1 MQHRR
6 SNTRELRDYN
16 PKLCFLT
23 FPSEMLANDAIPM
36 PSQHMTETLKPFAL
50 EDRSGNSMDVPTGR
64 ASLLCFLKDDCPT
77 CQIALPIID
86 AFHRAYGEQID
97 IIAVDQSDPAG
108 GGVYAGDRTDI
119 AILDDSACK
128 TAFDYDIETVP
139 TLIISD
145 PGGTVGNTVAGF
157 VKEEWHALS
166 QRLAEVSGESAAD
179 INWDDLPDWRPGC
192 GSKSLDP
199 AINDRLRAEA
209 EGSPIR
215 SRKIEV
221 AKSDDVFE
229 FMFDQGFSDGLPL
242 VPPTAERVMRMLDGT
257 SRDAQSIVALMPP
270 NMGEVTVEKVAVNA
284 VMAGCKPEYMPVI
297 IACVEAV
304 CTDEFNIH
312 GVMATT
318 MGASPVII
326 VNGPIRHKLGMNM
339 TLGALGHG
347 NRANAT
353 IGRALRLIIRN
364 VGGSKPGGTDRS
376 TLGNP
381 MKFTM
386 CFAEWEERNP
396 WPPLHVERGFDAEDS
411 VVTVFAMTSGP
422 VLIVDQ
428 ESRDPDQLG
437 GSLGMGLEGVF
448 LPKMHLAPVDA
459 LLVVCPEHVDTLM
472 QEEYSKERLRKRIQE
487 ATSTPMRN
495 MMADDR
501 SGAGLK
507 PAQVAKLSEEQLDA
521 PAPKFRNEDY
531 IHIVVAGSD
540 AGKFSAAFHGWAT
553 GEIGSASVSRK
564 IGE

>member
-1 MQHRR
+1 
-6 SNTRELRDYN
+6 
-16 PKLCFLT
+16 
-23 FPSEMLANDAIPM
+23 
-36 PSQHMTETLKPFAL
+36 MTETLKLFTL
-50 EDRSGNSMDVPTGR
+50 EDQSGTSVEVPTGR
-64 ASLLCFLKDDCPT
+64 PSLICFLKDDCPT
-77 CQIALPIID
+77 CQIAVPVLD
-86 AFHRAYGEQID
+86 AYQRAYGGKVD
-97 IIAVDQSDPAG
+97 IIVVDQSDPAG
-108 GGVYAGDRTDI
+108 GVDTGGTTNLK
-119 AILDDSACK
+119 ILDDSACK

-139 TLIISD
+139 TLIVSD
-145 PGGTVGNTVAGF
+145 ANGKVESTVVGF
-157 VKEEWHALS
+157 VKEEWYALS
-166 QRLAEVSGESAAD
+166 QRLAEVSEESIAD
-179 INWDDLPDWRPGC
+179 VVWDDLPDWRPGC

-221 AKSDDVFE
+221 AKNDDVFE

-326 VNGPIRHKLGMNM
+326 VNGPIRQKIGMNM

-353 IGRALRLIIRN
+353 IGRALRLVIRN

-422 VLIVDQ
+422 VQIVDQ
-428 ESRDPDQLG
+428 ESRGPDQLG

-448 LPKMHLAPVDA
+448 LPKMHLAPVDT

-472 QEEYSKERLRKRIQE
+472 QEDYSKERLRKRIQE
-487 ATSTPMRN
+487 VTSTPLRN
-495 MMADDR
+495 MIADDR
-501 SGAGLK
+501 SGTGLK
-507 PAQVAKLSEEQLDA
+507 PAQVAKLTEEQLDA

-540 AGKFSAAFHGWAT
+540 AGKFSAALHGWAT

-564 IGE
+564 IEE

>member
-1 MQHRR
+1 M
-6 SNTRELRDYN
+6 
-16 PKLCFLT
+16 
-23 FPSEMLANDAIPM
+23 I
-36 PSQHMTETLKPFAL
+36 ETLKPFTL
-50 EDRSGNSMDVPTGR
+50 SDRTGESLDVPTDR
-64 ASLLCFLKDDCPT
+64 PTLLCFLKDDCPT
-77 CQIALPIID
+77 CQIALPILD
-86 AFHRAYGEQID
+86 AFHRAYGEHID
-97 IIAVDQSDPAG
+97 IIAIDQSDPSD
-108 GGVYAGDRTDI
+108 GGVYVDQKTDI
-119 AILDDSACK
+119 TILDDSRCK

-139 TLIISD
+139 TLIFSGEQGIVETS
-145 PGGTVGNTVAGF
+145 VIGF
-157 VKEEWHALS
+157 VKQEWQSLEERLGSAS
-166 QRLAEVSGESAAD
+166 QRAPAEVHWS
-179 INWDDLPDWRPGC
+179 DLPDWRPGC

-221 AKSDDVFE
+221 AKDDDVFE

-257 SRDAQSIVALMPP
+257 SRDAQDLVALMPP

-284 VMAGCKPEYMPVI
+284 VMAGCRPEYMPVI

-304 CTDEFNIH
+304 CTDAFNIH

-318 MGASPVII
+318 MGASPVIV
-326 VNGPIRHKLGMNM
+326 VNGPIRHRLDMNM
-339 TLGALGHG
+339 QLGALGHG

-364 VGGSKPGGTDRS
+364 VGGSTPGGTDRS

-396 WPPLHVERGFDAEDS
+396 WPPLHVERGFNTEDS
-411 VVTVFAMTSGP
+411 VVTIFAMTSGP
-422 VLIVDQ
+422 TLIVDQ

-437 GSLGMGLEGVF
+437 GSLGMGLESVF

-459 LLVVCPEHVDTLM
+459 LLVVCPEHIDTLM
-472 QEEYSKERLRKRIQE
+472 QSDYSKERLRRRIQE
-487 ATSTPMRN
+487 VTSTPLRDMIV
-495 MMADDR
+495 DDR
-501 SGAGLK
+501 SGTGLK
-507 PAQVAKLSEEQLDA
+507 PEQVAKLTEEQLDA

-553 GEIGSASVSRK
+553 GDIGSTSVSRK
-564 IGE
+564 IEE